1 MSYEKDYGYKSS
13 TQIVQATM
21 SKVYAWMTLALAVS
35 AIAAFYTASSETL
48 IGFIYGTR
56 WGIWALLI
64 TEIAL
69 VVYLSARLNKI
80 SFATGAVVFGIHSL
94 LNGVTLSSILL
105 AYSAGTVYTA
115 FLSTAL
121 TFGVMSLI
129 GYTTKK
135 DLTSIGSFLMMALV
149 GLIIASLV
157 NLFLRNSMMDT
168 IITYLGLFLFIGL
181 TAYDTQ
187 KIKQAISMQ
196 GQWGIDVRKI
206 ALIGALS
213 LYLDFINLFLNI
225 VRLLGDRR

>member
-1 MSYEKDYGYKSS
+1 MSYVKDYGRSSS
-13 TQIVQATM
+13 TQVVQATM

-48 IGFIYGTR
+48 IRFIYGTR

-64 TEIAL
+64 AEIAL

-80 SFATGAVVFGIHSL
+80 SFATGAVVFGIYSL

-105 AYSAGTVYTA
+105 AYSAGTIYTA

-121 TFGVMSLI
+121 TFGVMSFI

-168 IITYLGLFLFIGL
+168 IIAYLGLFLFIGL

-187 KIKQAISMQ
+187 KIKQTLSMQ

-213 LYLDFINLFLNI
+213 LYLDFINLFLYI

>member
-35 AIAAFYTASSETL
+35 AIAAYYTASSEAL
-48 IGFIYGTR
+48 IGFVYGTR
-56 WGIWALLI
+56 WGIGALLI
-64 TEIAL
+64 AEIAL
-69 VVYLSARLNKI
+69 VIYLSARLNKM
-80 SFATGAVVFGIHSL
+80 SFATGAFVFGIYSM
-94 LNGVTLSSILL
+94 LNGITLSSILL
-105 AYSAGTVYTA
+105 AYSPGTIYTA

>member
-48 IGFIYGTR
+48 IRFIYGTR

-64 TEIAL
+64 AEIAL

-80 SFATGAVVFGIHSL
+80 SFATGAVVFGIYSL

-121 TFGVMSLI
+121 TFGVMSFI

-187 KIKQAISMQ
+187 KIKQTLSMQ
-196 GQWGIDVRKI
+196 GQWSIDVRKI

>member
-48 IGFIYGTR
+48 IRFIYGTR

-64 TEIAL
+64 AEIAL

-80 SFATGAVVFGIHSL
+80 SFATGAVVFGIYSL

-157 NLFLRNSMMDT
+157 NIFLRNSMMDT
-168 IITYLGLFLFIGL
+168 IITYLGLFIFIGL

-196 GQWGIDVRKI
+196 GQWSIDVRKI
-206 ALIGALS
+206 ALIGALT
-213 LYLDFINLFLNI
+213 LYLDFINLFLYI

>member
-48 IGFIYGTR
+48 IRFIYGTR

-64 TEIAL
+64 AEIAL
-69 VVYLSARLNKI
+69 VVYLSARLNKM
-80 SFATGAVVFGIHSL
+80 SFATGAFVFGIYSM
-94 LNGVTLSSILL
+94 LNGITLSSILL
-105 AYSAGTVYTA
+105 AYSPGTVYTA

-121 TFGVMSLI
+121 TFGVMSFI

-187 KIKQAISMQ
+187 KIKQTLSMQ

>member
-48 IGFIYGTR
+48 IRFIYGTR

-64 TEIAL
+64 AEIAL

-80 SFATGAVVFGIHSL
+80 SFATGAVVFGIYSL

>member
-48 IGFIYGTR
+48 IRFIYGTR

-64 TEIAL
+64 AEIAL

-80 SFATGAVVFGIHSL
+80 SFATGAVVFGIYSL

-105 AYSAGTVYTA
+105 AYSAGTIYTA

-121 TFGVMSLI
+121 TFGVMSFI

-187 KIKQAISMQ
+187 KIKQTLSMQ

-213 LYLDFINLFLNI
+213 LYLDFINLFLYI

>member
-35 AIAAFYTASSETL
+35 AIAAFFTASSETL
-48 IGFIYGTR
+48 IRFIYGTR

-64 TEIAL
+64 AEIAL

>member
-1 MSYEKDYGYKSS
+1 MSYVKDYGRSSS
-13 TQIVQATM
+13 TQVVQATM

-48 IGFIYGTR
+48 IRFIYGTR

-64 TEIAL
+64 AEIAL

-80 SFATGAVVFGIHSL
+80 SFATGAVVFGIYSL

-187 KIKQAISMQ
+187 KIKQTLSMQ
-196 GQWGIDVRKI
+196 GQWGVDVRKI

-213 LYLDFINLFLNI
+213 LYLDFINLFLYI

>member
-48 IGFIYGTR
+48 IRFIYGTR

-64 TEIAL
+64 AEIAL

-80 SFATGAVVFGIHSL
+80 SFATGAVVFGIYSL

-135 DLTSIGSFLMMALV
+135 DLTSIGSFLMMALF

>member
-48 IGFIYGTR
+48 IRFIYGTR

-64 TEIAL
+64 AEIAL

>member
-48 IGFIYGTR
+48 IRFIYGTR

-64 TEIAL
+64 AEIAL

-135 DLTSIGSFLMMALV
+135 DLTSIGSFLMMGLV

-157 NLFLRNSMMDT
+157 NIFLRNSMMDT
-168 IITYLGLFLFIGL
+168 IITYLGLFIFIGL